1 MRGGGNFL
9 SLIYRLFIGFDDG
22 VLWFIKVL
30 FILYFTFAVYSY
42 VKKRF
47 NQLYANVSINLMTIA
62 VVAIVWCVF
71 PIYCT
76 ISVPMFVLGIMTSN
90 CVDTSLSLR
99 KLILSVL
106 GWGTLVCVYL
116 LVYETKAL
124 CLHAVI
130 NYMFIAVAIL
140 VLYKIPIVIKA
151 KPKLL
156 FATISFDLY
165 LVHGKVLNILKCT
178 MDNITLVDFIAYT
191 FVFVL
196 AFYMLRVKLKI

>member
-1 MRGGGNFL
+1 MGGGNL

-22 VLWFIKVL
+22 VLWFLKVL

-42 VKKRF
+42 VKKRS

-90 CVDTSLSLR
+90 SVDTSLSLR
-99 KLILSVL
+99 KLILNVL
-106 GWGTLVCVYL
+106 VWGTLVCTYL
-116 LVYETKAL
+116 LACETIAL
-124 CLHAVI
+124 CIHAAI
-130 NYMFIAVAIL
+130 NYMFIVVAIL
-140 VLYKIPIVIKA
+140 VLYKIPIIIKA

-165 LVHGKVLNILKCT
+165 LVHGKVLDILRCT
-178 MDNITLVDFIAYT
+178 MDNITLVDFMAYT